1 MTSGTKRGKCCY
13 HGSWGGENEST
24 KLACKLAQQRIS
36 EHKKQNKLINK
47 CSSFSSGGETHGG
60 QVVTSQ
66 RHLNLHGPRSPAVRI
81 ESFRPAGDHTHTHTH
96 THGPL
101 TCKLVIGSVQL
112 SGVRQA
118 LVTVFRLHFFFLPVC
133 AGMWNCGTQLICLR
147 FSL

>member
-1 MTSGTKRGKCCY
+1 M
-13 HGSWGGENEST
+13 
-24 KLACKLAQQRIS
+24 
-36 EHKKQNKLINK
+36 
-47 CSSFSSGGETHGG
+47 
-60 QVVTSQ
+60 TSQ

-118 LVTVFRLHFFFLPVC
+118 LVTVFRLHFFFFARVRRNVELWHTADMFAILFVKIYVC
-133 AGMWNCGTQLICLR
+133 ILNYYY
-147 FSL
+147 SLFALTEDGYKCVGANKS